1 MKMTAMLNRTLAILW
16 LAIGASGVAWGQPRP
31 DVPIAMYD
39 GPDREQR
46 LLAGARKEGFLMFYT
61 SLNEQNM
68 ALLVS
73 GFEKKYGIKVRTWRS
88 GADKV
93 LQRMVTE
100 AGAGRF
106 DVDAVH
112 PGSGELEAL
121 HREKLLLP
129 VISPHH
135 KNLFA
140 AALPAHRE
148 WAPTFLSV
156 WVQGYNTNAIKKEDL
171 PKTYQDLLDHKWK
184 GKLGIEAAN
193 DDWFGKTVT
202 EMGEQK
208 GLKLFRDIVAAN
220 GISARK
226 GHSLL
231 NNLVVSGEVPFAIT
245 IYNYMPEYSKKQGA
259 PIDWIA
265 LDPVVARANGI
276 GIARKAPHPHA
287 ALLFYDFLIS
297 DEGQKLFAER
307 EYVPANRNIE
317 LPPKLKNA
325 NIRII
330 DPAQALDQSAKWF
343 KEFHEIMVKRSGS

>member
-1 MKMTAMLNRTLAILW
+1 MTVMLYRALAL
-16 LAIGASGVAWGQPRP
+16 LALTVSTAAWGQPRAEAP
-31 DVPIAMYD
+31 LAQYE
-39 GPDREQR
+39 GADREQR
-46 LLAGARKEGFLMFYT
+46 LLAGARKEGGLMFYT

-73 GFEKKYGIKVRTWRS
+73 GFEKKYGIKVKTWRS

-100 AGAGRF
+100 AGANRF
-106 DVDAVH
+106 DVDVVH

-121 HREKLLLP
+121 HREKLLLR
-129 VISPHH
+129 VNSPHH

-140 AALPAHRE
+140 PALPAHRE

-156 WVQGYNTNAIKKEDL
+156 WVQGYNTNAVRKEDL
-171 PKTYQDLLDHKWK
+171 PRTYQDLLDPKWK

-193 DDWFGKTVT
+193 DDWFGKIVT

-220 GISARK
+220 GMSARK

-259 PIDWIA
+259 PVDWIA
-265 LDPVVARANGI
+265 LDPVIARANGA
-276 GIARKAPHPHA
+276 GVARKSPHPHA
-287 ALLFYDFLIS
+287 ALLFYDYLIS
-297 DEGQKLFAER
+297 DEGQKLYADR
-307 EYVPANRNIE
+307 EYVPASKNIQ
-317 LPPKLKNA
+317 LPAKLKNVT
-325 NIRII
+325 IKMI
-330 DPAQALDQSAKWF
+330 DPAQALDQSDKWF
-343 KEFHEIMVKRSGS
+343 KEFQEIVVKRGGGA